1 MKLNPKLYTPVK
13 VQKTYQT
20 IEVEEGDK
28 KVKKTYLV
36 QTDIVNHIQELEAKL
51 NFKNPSNGKSVT
63 TETFWV
69 NILDTEGQ
77 QHSSLVDNLVYDYI
91 DMLETKLLE
100 FDFDVKSLIQ
110 PPPHDKE
117 KAKKIK
123 DYYDTMEKVWKW
135 KEEQEKLKKE
145 SEKL

>member
-1 MKLNPKLYTPVK
+1 MKLNPKFYTPVK
-13 VQKTYQT
+13 VQKTYQS

-28 KVKKTYLV
+28 MVTKTYLV
-36 QTDIVNHIQELEAKL
+36 PTPISDHIQNCESALK
-51 NFKNPSNGKSVT
+51 FKKPTKGQTTT

-100 FDFDVKSLIQ
+100 FGFDVKSLIQ

-123 DYYDTMEKVWKW
+123 DYYDTMEKVWKL
-135 KEEQEKLKKE
+135 KEQQGN
-145 SEKL
+145 

>member
-1 MKLNPKLYTPVK
+1 MKLNPEFYTPVK

-20 IEVEEGDK
+20 IEVDEDDK
-28 KVKKTYLV
+28 KVTKTYLIP
-36 QTDIVNHIQELEAKL
+36 TPISDHIQNCEIELE
-51 NFKNPSNGKSVT
+51 FKKPTKGETVT

-69 NILDTEGQ
+69 NVLDSEGQ
-77 QHSSLVDNLVYDYI
+77 QHHSLVDNFVYDYI

-100 FDFDVKSLIQ
+100 FGFDIKSLIQ

-123 DYYDTMEKVWKW
+123 DYYEKMEKVWKW
-135 KEEQEKLKKE
+135 KEKQGK
-145 SEKL
+145 